1 MTCFARSLA
10 ALFILIALVIPGL
23 AQTQSN
29 NPEQKQQRVRPEPK
43 KAYAN
48 WIKDVELI
56 LTDAERDAW
65 NKLDN
70 DDEREQFI
78 QIFWKSRDTDPDTE
92 ENEFKDEYYERL
104 AYVDVHFS
112 SGKPGRFTD
121 RGRIYVKFG
130 KPDSVESHVAGG
142 MYQRASYEGGGST
155 STYPFEKW
163 YYRYIPKIASGIEL
177 EFVDP
182 TGSGEFRLA
191 RNPDEKDAL
200 IHVPGAGPTLCE
212 GLGLCSRG
220 DRIAGLNSFGTTN
233 YTRAQDSPF
242 EVMRL
247 ISDLERVIPV
257 DPRFP
262 GTTTETP
269 KIDDNPLNFE
279 TQINYFRQ
287 SDGNVLAAFTVQADN
302 KDLSFEN
309 SGGLLVARLNIYG
322 RITTIADQRIGKF
335 EDSVSTTATAEELS
349 QVRGRKA
356 AYGKAV
362 ILRPG
367 HYRVD
372 LMVRDVQ
379 SGAAGI
385 QHIGFKVPQFPE
397 DRLSVSSVVLAS
409 KLENMA
415 GQAAGGQFVIGT
427 TKVIPNLSRVFR
439 RGQPIGVYFQIYNAA
454 IDQTTLKPA
463 ADVEYVLMMNG
474 KELSKY
480 TEDWRTINDAGQ
492 RLTMTRLIDS
502 QGLAPGSYQIQ
513 IRVFDQIT
521 SERLTTQAS
530 FTIEP

>member
-1 MTCFARSLA
+1 MTCFARSLTVF
-10 ALFILIALVIPGL
+10 FILVSLVATVL
-23 AQTQSN
+23 SQTQN
-29 NPEQKQQRVRPEPK
+29 NSLEQKQRRVRPEPK
-43 KAYAN
+43 KAYIN

-56 LTDAERDAW
+56 LTDAEREAW
-65 NKLDN
+65 NKLQT

-78 QIFWKSRDTDPDTE
+78 QIFWKSRDNDPDTE
-92 ENEFKDEYYERL
+92 ENEYKEEYYERL
-104 AYVDVHFS
+104 AYVDAHFS

-130 KPDSVESHVAGG
+130 RPDSVESHPAGG

-182 TGSGEFRLA
+182 TGSGEYRLA

-212 GLGLCSRG
+212 GLGLCNRA

-242 EVMRL
+242 EVQRL
-247 ISDLERVIPV
+247 LSDLERVLPV
-257 DPRFP
+257 DPKFP
-262 GTTTETP
+262 GVTTDTP

-279 TQINYFRQ
+279 TEVNYFRQ
-287 SDGNVLAAFTVQADN
+287 SDGSVLAAFTVQADN
-302 KDLSFEN
+302 KDLTFEN

-335 EDSVSTTATAEELS
+335 EDSVSTTSTAEELTS
-349 QVRGRKA
+349 VRSRKA

-362 ILRPG
+362 ILQPG
-367 HYRVD
+367 RYRLD

-379 SGAAGI
+379 SGATGI
-385 QHIGFKVPQFPE
+385 QHIGIKVPQFPE
-397 DRLSVSSVVLAS
+397 DHLSISSVVLAS
-409 KLENMA
+409 KLESM
-415 GQAAGGQFVIGT
+415 GSQPAGGQFVIGT
-427 TKVIPNLSRVFR
+427 TKVIPNLSRTFR

-463 ADVEYVLMMNG
+463 ADVEYALLMNG

-492 RLTMTRLIDS
+492 RLTLTRLIDS
-502 QGLAPGSYQIQ
+502 RDFAPGSYQIQ
-513 IRVFDQIT
+513 IRVKDQIT
-521 SERLTTQAS
+521 GEKLTTQAS